1 MKERLRP
8 TAFGVPL
15 MPPDDEKKT
24 PAEARYLGGDVNDIA
39 PPDNERSV
47 RRQYLSKRLHIAG
60 PRPVLEA
67 LLAVDSGQPLDDVLE
82 DFARVP
88 SSFYRI
94 LGASSFARIR
104 AVITRSSR

>member
-1 MKERLRP
+1 
-8 TAFGVPL
+8 
-15 MPPDDEKKT
+15 MPPDDEKKA
-24 PAEARYLGGDVNDIA
+24 PAEAGYLGEGVNDIA
-39 PPDNERSV
+39 PPDSKRSV
-47 RRQYLSKRLHIAG
+47 RRQYLSKRLHAAG

-82 DFARVP
+82 EYVRIP

-104 AVITRSSR
+104 AVIRGSSK